1 MGPDNQAFARN
12 QTNWRMEGRKARCF
26 RILKLYGIA
35 ESVLISAAVF
45 AVAELS
51 PLLK

>member
-1 MGPDNQAFARN
+1 MGPDFDSFERN

-26 RILKLYGIA
+26 RILKLYGFA
-35 ESVLISAAVF
+35 ASVLICAAVF

>member
-1 MGPDNQAFARN
+1 MGPDLDAFERN
-12 QTNWRMEGRKARCF
+12 QTNWRLEGRKARCF
-26 RILKLYGIA
+26 RFLKLYGIA
-35 ESVLISAAVF
+35 TAVLISAAVF